1 MLLKY
6 FYLIIIY
13 MYIKK
18 KKQIMLKVNQSA
30 EPVISIAMGYQAKP
44 KMKLPILAVSFC
56 TATPLRPPI
65 RTLYGTSTQ
74 DKLAG
79 GVCMSDVNLRLM

>member
-18 KKQIMLKVNQSA
+18 NKQIMLKVNQSA

-44 KMKLPILAVSFC
+44 KMKLPILAILAS
-56 TATPLRPPI
+56 PSSNQNPI
-65 RTLYGTSTQ
+65 WYFHPI
-74 DKLAG
+74 
-79 GVCMSDVNLRLM
+79 